1 MDGARVIMQLS
12 STRACAFDRGGRE
25 PASARQRTE
34 RLRCTV
40 PLRNASSSAAML
52 MLINAGAD
60 VNQADNDGNCAAHW
74 AARSGR
80 VDNLKFL
87 LEHGAQFNQRNNAGK
102 TVFGVAA
109 AEYGCLRNDAMVAGL
124 GRRHWCDRHYG
135 GAWCRFVGFT
145 VAALAGCQFEWR
157 GRTWQYCVPPCA
169 RRVARSRC
177 CLRSVRL
184 RL

>member
-1 MDGARVIMQLS
+1 MS
-12 STRACAFDRGGRE
+12 
-25 PASARQRTE
+25 
-34 RLRCTV
+34 
-40 PLRNASSSAAML
+40 

-109 AEYGCLRNDAMVAGL
+109 AARTAPAKRCDGCWTRAPTLVRSTLRRRMVPI
-124 GRRHWCDRHYG
+124 RR
-135 GAWCRFVGFT
+135 
-145 VAALAGCQFEWR
+145 L
-157 GRTWQYCVPPCA
+157 YCCCA
-169 RRVARSRC
+169 RWVSI
-177 CLRSVRL
+177 
-184 RL
+184 